1 MFWYWLISPFET
13 QHLSACLIFS
23 VPHLS
28 PGLWKFLYVWMLID
42 IHVYNYKCTYLI
54 LSVILPVLRPFLP
67 HFLPHALCTK
77 NLTSTTLNQTLQY
90 PTFREKCQLQQSSN
104 VFVLLCW
111 LQRAALWFSAC
122 QKFPKVT
129 DQPLNPLHL
138 PCGLWSGLAVVPV
151 CNQLLCVLMVAVTPR
166 FSSKGV
172 LFCLLYCYN
181 HRYFSQDSF

>member
-1 MFWYWLISPFET
+1 MSRGSTKIGSIVPVWDSHVLKHKCYTVFWYWLISPFET

-28 PGLWKFLYVWMLID
+28 PGLWKFLCVWMLID

-90 PTFREKCQLQQSSN
+90 PTFRKNANYSSLQMCLSCYAGFREQPYDFLPLSEVSQGYRSAIKSSTPAMWT
-104 VFVLLCW
+104 LEW
-111 LQRAALWFSAC
+111 
-122 QKFPKVT
+122 
-129 DQPLNPLHL
+129 
-138 PCGLWSGLAVVPV
+138 PCS
-151 CNQLLCVLMVAVTPR
+151 CT
-166 FSSKGV
+166 
-172 LFCLLYCYN
+172 CL
-181 HRYFSQDSF
+181 